1 MQEQTTLIIPYDFE
15 KFLEELQLLIDS
27 LPVYQATFS
36 SFRDRLENQQ
46 KINIKKKKL
55 NANEKLLAPPTVEKK
70 KNISNLYNIYKY
82 R

>member
-55 NANEKLLAPPTVEKK
+55 NANEKLLAPPTIEKK